1 MQEAAAE
8 AAGSPARTLF
18 SRGYRTWLLFILG
31 LTTALNLADRQ
42 TLGVAGQAIKLDL
55 GLSDSQMGLVQGL
68 AFAIFYS
75 VVSLP
80 LARLAEHVSR
90 IKIISASLAVF
101 GVTICLCSKANSFWQ
116 LLLCRIGVGTAD
128 AGFACP
134 VGSLVGDHYDTSR
147 RASVLSVIW
156 LGAPAG
162 VVLAATL
169 SGWIA
174 EHVGWRAAFIAV
186 GTPAIMVA
194 ILAFLTLREPQRGMS
209 DYVDTA
215 AVLPAAAAAGP
226 PPSMAEVLRFLL
238 SKPSVRHLLAGCAL
252 AATSMNGIGQF
263 FAQFIIRSYHVG
275 FAEAGRVLSSIAGA
289 AIPCGILLGGF
300 GVDWAARR
308 DRRWYAWGPA
318 LTLLLSAPAF
328 MIGFN
333 QPTILG
339 AASAFILGHVMLF
352 VYWTPALAMA
362 QNMVGASM
370 RASSTFVF
378 NFILGIVGIGLG
390 PTLVGL
396 LSDRFARVAFTPGN
410 YALSCPKGRP
420 TADMS
425 STLLQSCADAS
436 ATGLRYALIITS
448 ILFFWASVHYWL
460 AARTL
465 RQDLDTRYN
474 PADGAATGT
483 LPG

>member
-1 MQEAAAE
+1 MQEAVAGM
-8 AAGSPARTLF
+8 AGSPVRTVF
-18 SRGYRTWLLFILG
+18 SRSYRTWLLVLLG

-42 TLGVAGQAIKLDL
+42 TLGVAGQAIQLDL

-68 AFAIFYS
+68 VFAIFYS

-80 LARLAEHVSR
+80 IARLAEHISR
-90 IKIISASLAVF
+90 TKIISASLALF

-116 LLLCRIGVGTAD
+116 LLLCRIGVGIAD
-128 AGFACP
+128 AGLACP
-134 VGSLVGDHYDTSR
+134 VGSLVGDHYDMSR

-162 VVLAATL
+162 VVLAATA

-194 ILAFLTLREPQRGMS
+194 ILAFLTLWEPQRGMS
-209 DYVDTA
+209 DHSTTTTR
-215 AVLPAAAAAGP
+215 LPSGVAEGP
-226 PPSMAEVLRFLL
+226 PPPMIEVLRFLL
-238 SKPSVRHLLAGCAL
+238 SKPSVRHVLAGCAL

-263 FAQFIIRSYHVG
+263 FAQFIIRNYHVG
-275 FAEAGRVLSSIAGA
+275 YADAGRVLSFIAGA
-289 AIPCGILLGGF
+289 AIPCGMLLGGF

-328 MIGFN
+328 MIGFT
-333 QPTILG
+333 QPTVLG
-339 AASAFILGHVMLF
+339 AAAAFTLGHVMLF

-362 QNMVGASM
+362 QNMVDANM

-378 NFILGIVGIGLG
+378 NFTLGIVGIGLG

-396 LSDRFARVAFTPGN
+396 LSDRFAQVAFTAGH

-420 TADMS
+420 AAAIS
-425 STLLQSCADAS
+425 STLLQSCAS
-436 ATGLRYALIITS
+436 AAAIGLRYALIVTS
-448 ILFFWASVHYWL
+448 VLFLWASLHYCL

-465 RQDLDTRYN
+465 RRDLDMRYIL
-474 PADGAATGT
+474 PRIAATC
-483 LPG
+483 